1 MTASVPTPHVLP
13 CIAAHTP
20 ADATDTFS
28 AAPPAT
34 DAFSSRA
41 ITFISVVAVAPVAS
55 AAVLVVAHEPAVAHV
70 PVAVPV
76 HVPVPVPVPVS
87 VLAAAG
93 ITKSVEIAVPHFSLD
108 VVYALD
114 ELFESVVGVFAVVVA
129 KEVEDDR

>member
-76 HVPVPVPVPVS
+76 PVPVS